1 MKEIG
6 DTIRDL
12 RKLKGVSQRELAERS
27 GLSIAT
33 IQGYEQKKYKPG
45 TDAILKLSV
54 GLDVP
59 ILDLLSPGQ
68 TLRFGDGY
76 FLAEEPTDPR
86 DKLIYDDTVLSYK
99 LNCNGIKKSI
109 EYKKDLIDSGKY
121 RADTKHKE
129 DDHIQETET

>member
-12 RKLKGVSQRELAERS
+12 RKLKGISQKELAERT

-45 TDAILKLSV
+45 TDSILKLSV
-54 GLDVP
+54 GLGVP
-59 ILDLLSPGQ
+59 IVDLLSPGQ
-68 TLRFGDGY
+68 ALRFKDGY
-76 FLAEEPTDPR
+76 FLAEESTDPR

-99 LNCNGIKKSI
+99 LNCDGLKKSI

-121 RADTKHKE
+121 RKGEEHARNT
-129 DDHIQETET
+129 